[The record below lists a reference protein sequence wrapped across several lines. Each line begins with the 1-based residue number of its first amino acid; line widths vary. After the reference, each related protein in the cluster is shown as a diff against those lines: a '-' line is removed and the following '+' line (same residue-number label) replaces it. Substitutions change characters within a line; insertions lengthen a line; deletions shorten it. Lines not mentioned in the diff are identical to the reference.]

1 MSTKTH
7 IESGDLLLAEPFMK
21 DPHFKRAVILVC
33 EHNSEGSFG
42 LVLNKRT
49 DFLLNEIIDFPE
61 FDAYAYYGGPVGTDT
76 LHFVH
81 RYGELIPDSRPL
93 RKDIYWSGDFNRVK
107 ELVEQGQIEPSG
119 IRFFVGYS
127 GWGAGQLEAE
137 MKENSWIVAGSYDRI
152 LQNDHELWKRVL
164 HTLGG
169 EYPMMANF
177 PEDPSLN

>member
-1 MSTKTH
+1 MSTTTR
-7 IESGDLLLAEPFMK
+7 IESGDLLLADPFMK
-21 DPHFKRAVILVC
+21 DPHFKRAVVLMC
-33 EHNSEGSFG
+33 EHNDEGSFG
-42 LVLNKRT
+42 LILNRRT
-49 DFLLNEIIDFPE
+49 EFMLNEIIDFPVFE
-61 FDAYAYYGGPVGTDT
+61 SYAYYGGPVGQDT
-76 LHFVH
+76 LHFIH
-81 RYGELIPDSRPL
+81 KYGEMIEDSRPL
-93 RKDIYWSGDFNRVK
+93 KAGVSWSGNFDQLK
-107 ELVEQGQIEPSG
+107 LLVESNQIEPSG

-137 MKENSWIVAGSYDRI
+137 MKENSWIVAKHYDKI